1 MAKKKYDDD
10 DGRTIFDM
18 SAVEKPNL
26 FSFNPPYMD
35 EERPRKKGDDEPSAA
50 SDRPWESSNDEMPRK
65 MRRAYVWGALKASLL
80 IASAFVAGIGVV
92 VYLITLIPY

>member
-50 SDRPWESSNDEMPRK
+50 SDRPWESSNDEMPRE

-80 IASAFVAGIGVV
+80 IASALVVGIGVV

>member
-50 SDRPWESSNDEMPRK
+50 SDRPWESSSDEMPHE

>member
-50 SDRPWESSNDEMPRK
+50 SDRPWEGSNDEMPHE

-80 IASAFVAGIGVV
+80 IASAFVAGMGVV
-92 VYLITLIPY
+92 IYLITLISY

>member
-35 EERPRKKGDDEPSAA
+35 EERPRKKSDDEPSAA
-50 SDRPWESSNDEMPRK
+50 SDRPWENSNDEMPHE

>member
-35 EERPRKKGDDEPSAA
+35 EERPRKKGDDEPQTA
-50 SDRPWESSNDEMPRK
+50 SDRPWESSTDEMPHE

-80 IASAFVAGIGVV
+80 IASAFVAGMGVV
-92 VYLITLIPY
+92 IYLITLISY

>member
-35 EERPRKKGDDEPSAA
+35 EERPRKKGDDEPQTAN
-50 SDRPWESSNDEMPRK
+50 DRPWESSNDEMPHE

>member
-50 SDRPWESSNDEMPRK
+50 SDRPWESSDDVMPRE

>member
-50 SDRPWESSNDEMPRK
+50 SDRPWES
-65 MRRAYVWGALKASLL
+65 
-80 IASAFVAGIGVV
+80 
-92 VYLITLIPY
+92 

>member
-35 EERPRKKGDDEPSAA
+35 EEPSAA
-50 SDRPWESSNDEMPRK
+50 SDRPWESSNDEMPHE

>member
-35 EERPRKKGDDEPSAA
+35 EERPRKKGDDEPSSA
-50 SDRPWESSNDEMPRK
+50 SDRPWESSHDEMPHE

-80 IASAFVAGIGVV
+80 IASAFVVGMGVV